1 MRYLEDTKEENAVNE
16 TLKAIHEMVEKVKK
30 NLEVSKGYMKSF
42 ERDRMLI
49 EAGRNEGRNEER
61 ANTERERLRAQKE
74 TKRADD
80 EAKRA
85 NNEEKRAN
93 EAEQTVAYLK
103 KIMYEYGIVV

>member
-1 MRYLEDTKEENAVNE
+1 
-16 TLKAIHEMVEKVKK
+16 MVEKVKK

-74 TKRADD
+74 TKRAD
-80 EAKRA
+80 
-85 NNEEKRAN
+85 
-93 EAEQTVAYLK
+93 EAEQTVEYLK
-103 KIMYEYGIVV
+103 RIMHEYGIVV

>member
-49 EAGRNEGRNEER
+49 EEGRAEGRSEGREEER

-74 TKRADD
+74 TKTADD
-80 EAKRA
+80 EA
-85 NNEEKRAN
+85 KRAN

>member
-1 MRYLEDTKEENAVNE
+1 
-16 TLKAIHEMVEKVKK
+16 
-30 NLEVSKGYMKSF
+30 MKSF

-85 NNEEKRAN
+85 N

>member
-16 TLKAIHEMVEKVKK
+16 TLKAIHEMVEIVMK

-85 NNEEKRAN
+85 N
-93 EAEQTVAYLK
+93 EAEQTVADLK
-103 KIMYEYGIVV
+103 RIMHEYGIVV